1 MLSRDGFRCAKCGR
15 AGKLEAHHIEPVH
28 IAPELAYDVGNGLTL
43 CRACHI
49 DKSTAANTNPQNEA
63 AASASS
69 EPRRALTSLSER
81 SGHVSRLV
89 ASAGAQEASCAV

>member
-1 MLSRDGFRCAKCGR
+1 MLTRDGFRCTKCGK

-28 IAPELAYDVGNGLTL
+28 IAPELAYDVGNGLAL

-49 DKSTAANTNPQNEA
+49 DKTTAANTNPQNEA

-69 EPRRALTSLSER
+69 EPRRALR
-81 SGHVSRLV
+81 KPV
-89 ASAGAQEASCAV
+89 